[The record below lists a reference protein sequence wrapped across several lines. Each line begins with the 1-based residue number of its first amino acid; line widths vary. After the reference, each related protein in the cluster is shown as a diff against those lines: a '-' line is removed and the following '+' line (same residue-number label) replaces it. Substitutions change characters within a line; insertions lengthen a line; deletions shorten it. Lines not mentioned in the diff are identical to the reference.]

1 MIRQPICVLLAHVD
15 HGKTSILDQIRGS
28 SIASKESGGITQ
40 NISAYEIPLS
50 EIKKICG
57 DLIKKISKLTIPGL
71 LFIDS
76 PGHEAFTT
84 LRKRGG
90 SIADIAI
97 VVVDI
102 NEGIKPQTEEVLN
115 ILKSSKTP
123 FIMAANKIDI
133 IPGWSSNIESSLI
146 QNLSEQSESTTLN
159 FERKLYELVASISK
173 YGFNSDRFDR
183 IEDYTKKIAI
193 VPLSAKTGEGFSE
206 LLMILSGLA
215 QRYLEESLK
224 INVRGPAKGTILEVT
239 EEKGIGKTLD
249 TIIYDGS
256 IRVNDNILIGRSE
269 EEPLNTKVKSL
280 FRIEQGKLVSS
291 KEVHASAA
299 IKISASDLDEINS
312 GMPIRVIGEDEEKDI
327 EEINSEI
334 KEVTIETDKEGVI
347 VKADTLGSLEALV
360 NLLKQKEI
368 KIKKAK
374 VGDINKKDIAEA
386 SSESNELN
394 RIIAAFNVN
403 ELETSKRVKIINHDV
418 IYKIIDEVQEWVESQ
433 GKSLEEKDLEGLVKP
448 FKIKL
453 LEGHT
458 FRKSGPAV
466 IGVEVLAGTAITNTQ
481 VTKDGHR
488 LCELKALQD
497 KGENISNSEMGK
509 QVAASF
515 PGVIV
520 GRQIIPGDILYSDIP
535 EEDFRKLK
543 KLKKY
548 LNSDEIE
555 TLKEIAELKRKE
567 NLTWGI

>member
-15 HGKTSILDQIRGS
+15 HGKTSILDKIRGS
-28 SIASKESGGITQ
+28 AIASKESGGITQ
-40 NISAYEIPLS
+40 SISAYEIPLS
-50 EIKKICG
+50 EIKKTCG
-57 DLIKKISKLTIPGL
+57 DLIKNVSELTIPGL

-97 VVVDI
+97 VVIDI
-102 NEGIKPQTEEVLN
+102 NDGIKPQTEEVLN

-123 FIMAANKIDI
+123 FVIAANKIDTI
-133 IPGWSSNIESSLI
+133 SGWRSNSNLSLI
-146 QNLSEQSESTTLN
+146 KNLSEQSESTTLN
-159 FERKLYELVASISK
+159 FERKLYELVAAVSRF
-173 YGFNSDRFDR
+173 GFNSDRFDR
-183 IEDYTKKIAI
+183 IDDYTKKIVI
-193 VPLSAKTGEGFSE
+193 IPTSAKTREGFPE
-206 LLMILSGLA
+206 LLMIISGLA
-215 QRYLEESLK
+215 QKYLENSLK

-256 IRVNDNILIGRSE
+256 IKINDTIFIGTSE
-269 EEPLNTKVKSL
+269 GEPIQTKVKSL
-280 FRIEQGKLVSS
+280 FRIEKGKLISS

-299 IKISASDLDEINS
+299 IKISANGLDGANS
-312 GMPIRVIGEDEEKDI
+312 GMPIRVMGEDENKSKEEIKLEI
-327 EEINSEI
+327 EEVE
-334 KEVTIETDKEGVI
+334 IETDKEGII

-360 NLLKQKEI
+360 NLLKQKDI

-374 VGDINKKDIAEA
+374 IGNISKKDIAEA
-386 SSESNELN
+386 SSGSNELN
-394 RIIAAFNVN
+394 RLIAAFNVK
-403 ELETSKRVKIINHDV
+403 ESETSKKVKIINHDV
-418 IYKIIDEVQEWVESQ
+418 IYKVVDDAFDWMENK
-433 GKSLEEKDLEGLVKP
+433 GKTLEEKDLEGLVKP
-448 FKIKL
+448 FKLKL

-466 IGVEVLAGTAITNTQ
+466 IGVEVLTGVAKTNTP
-481 VTKDGHR
+481 VTKEGSR
-488 LCELKALQD
+488 LCELKAIQD
-497 KGENISNSEMGK
+497 RSENISSAETGK

-515 PGVIV
+515 PGVMV
-520 GRQIIPGDILYSDIP
+520 GRQINPGDILYSNVP

-548 LNSDEIE
+548 LKDEEIE

>member
-1 MIRQPICVLLAHVD
+1 VD
-15 HGKTSILDQIRGS
+15 HGKTSILDKIRGS
-28 SIASKESGGITQ
+28 AIASKESGGITQ
-40 NISAYEIPLS
+40 SISAYEIPLS
-50 EIKKICG
+50 EIKKTCG
-57 DLIKKISKLTIPGL
+57 DLIKNVSELTIPGL

-97 VVVDI
+97 VVIDI
-102 NEGIKPQTEEVLN
+102 NDGIKPQTEEVLN

-123 FIMAANKIDI
+123 FVIAANKIDTI
-133 IPGWSSNIESSLI
+133 SGWRSNSNLSLI
-146 QNLSEQSESTTLN
+146 KNLSEQSESTTLN
-159 FERKLYELVASISK
+159 FERKLYELVAAVSRF
-173 YGFNSDRFDR
+173 GFNSDRFDR
-183 IEDYTKKIAI
+183 IDDYTKKIVI
-193 VPLSAKTGEGFSE
+193 IPTSAKTREGFPE
-206 LLMILSGLA
+206 LLMIISGLA
-215 QRYLEESLK
+215 QKYLENSLK

-256 IRVNDNILIGRSE
+256 IKINDTIFIGTSE
-269 EEPLNTKVKSL
+269 GEPIQTKVKSL
-280 FRIEQGKLVSS
+280 FRIEKGKLISS

-299 IKISASDLDEINS
+299 IKISANGLDGANS
-312 GMPIRVIGEDEEKDI
+312 GMPIRVMGEDENKSKEEIKLEI
-327 EEINSEI
+327 EEVE
-334 KEVTIETDKEGVI
+334 IETDKEGII

-360 NLLKQKEI
+360 NLLKQKDI

-374 VGDINKKDIAEA
+374 IGNISKKDIAEA
-386 SSESNELN
+386 SSGSNELN
-394 RIIAAFNVN
+394 RLIAAFNVK
-403 ELETSKRVKIINHDV
+403 ESETSKKVKIINHDV
-418 IYKIIDEVQEWVESQ
+418 IYKVVDDAFDWMENK
-433 GKSLEEKDLEGLVKP
+433 GKTLEEKDLEGLVKP
-448 FKIKL
+448 FKLKL

-466 IGVEVLAGTAITNTQ
+466 IGVEVLTGVAKTNTP
-481 VTKDGHR
+481 VTKEGSR
-488 LCELKALQD
+488 LCELKAIQD
-497 KGENISNSEMGK
+497 RSENISSAETGK

-515 PGVIV
+515 PGVMV
-520 GRQIIPGDILYSDIP
+520 GRQINPGDILYSNVP

-548 LNSDEIE
+548 LKDEEIE

>member
-15 HGKTSILDQIRGS
+15 HGKTSILDRIRGS
-28 SIASKESGGITQ
+28 SVAKKESGGITQ
-40 NISAYEIPLS
+40 SISAYEIPLL

-57 DLIKKISKLTIPGL
+57 DLIKKISEFTIPGL

-102 NEGIKPQTEEVLN
+102 NDGVKPQTEEVLN

-123 FIMAANKIDI
+123 FIIAANKIDRI
-133 IPGWSSNIESSLI
+133 SGWRSNPELSLI
-146 QNLSEQSESTTLN
+146 KNISEQSESTNLN
-159 FERKLYELVASISK
+159 FERKLYELVASISSH
-173 YGFNSDRFDR
+173 GFNSDRFDR
-183 IEDYTKKIAI
+183 IDDYTKKIAI
-193 VPLSAKTGEGFSE
+193 VPTSAKTGEGFQE
-206 LLMILSGLA
+206 LLMILTGLA
-215 QRYLEESLK
+215 QRYLENSLT
-224 INVRGPAKGTILEVT
+224 INVKGPAKGTILEVT
-239 EEKGIGKTLD
+239 EEKGIGKSLD

-256 IRVNDNILIGRSE
+256 IKINDDILIGMAE
-269 EEPLNTKVKSL
+269 GKPLKTKIKSL
-280 FRIEQGKLVSS
+280 FKIERGKLIPF

-299 IKISASDLDEINS
+299 IKISAPGLGEVIS
-312 GMPIRVIGEDEEKDI
+312 GMPIRVIENNEEKLTEEIKSEI
-327 EEINSEI
+327 EE
-334 KEVTIETDKEGVI
+334 VLIETDNEGIV

-360 NLLKQKEI
+360 SLLKQKEI

-374 VGDINKKDIAEA
+374 VGNINKKDIAEA

-394 RIIAAFNVN
+394 RVVAAFNVK
-403 ELETSKRVKIINHDV
+403 ELETSKKVKIINHDI
-418 IYKIIDEVQEWVESQ
+418 IYKVIDDVHEWIESK
-433 GKSLEEKDLEGLVKP
+433 GKLLEEKDLEGLIRP
-448 FKIKL
+448 FKLKL

-466 IGVEVLAGTAITNTQ
+466 IGVEILAGTANTNTPI
-481 VTKDGHR
+481 TKDGTK

-497 KGENISNSEMGK
+497 NGKNVSNAETGK

-515 PGVIV
+515 PGVMV
-520 GRQIIPGDILYSDIP
+520 GRQISSGDTLYSDVP

-567 NLTWGI
+567 NLMWGI